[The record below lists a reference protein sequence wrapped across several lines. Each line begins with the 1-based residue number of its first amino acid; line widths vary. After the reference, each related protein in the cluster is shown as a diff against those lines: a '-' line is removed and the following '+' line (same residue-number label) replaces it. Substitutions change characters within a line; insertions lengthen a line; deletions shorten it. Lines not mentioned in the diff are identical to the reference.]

1 MVKIILAS
9 KSKVRK
15 QILDDNN
22 IFTEVQ
28 NSNLDEDIVKESLIK
43 EKASPELISKNL
55 AELKANKVSQK
66 NQGFLVIGADS
77 VIDLDGELISKPI
90 NRDQALEILK
100 KLNGKKHNL
109 ISSVCI
115 SQNGAMIWN
124 YTDKATLT
132 MKQFSLDELKSYLSK
147 ITDEALYAYNVYQIE
162 GEGRKLFLNI
172 EGDEDTIMGLPIK
185 KNKTIL
191 KQLRMKKYLVIG
203 NPIDHSLSPKLQNWW
218 LKENNI
224 DATYDKIKL
233 EVDEIK
239 NFIQEIKEQKIA
251 GCNVTV
257 PFKKTVIPFLDR
269 LSPEAEQTQS
279 VNTITYD
286 NGDLVGHNTDIA
298 GFDSAIKKLDFSLKG
313 KKVMI
318 LGAGGVVPSI
328 IFALQKMNVQEITI
342 SNRTKERAENLKVL
356 FNNIKIL
363 KWGNLTDFHMVI
375 NATSLGLNNEK
386 INLKFSSSG
395 NDRLFYDVIYNPHET
410 QFLKMGKQLGCKIE
424 NGKTMFVY
432 QALEAFKLWHSI
444 EPKVNT
450 DTFKLL
456 DND

>member
-1 MVKIILAS
+1 
-9 KSKVRK
+9 
-15 QILDDNN
+15 
-22 IFTEVQ
+22 
-28 NSNLDEDIVKESLIK
+28 
-43 EKASPELISKNL
+43 
-55 AELKANKVSQK
+55 
-66 NQGFLVIGADS
+66 
-77 VIDLDGELISKPI
+77 
-90 NRDQALEILK
+90 
-100 KLNGKKHNL
+100 
-109 ISSVCI
+109 
-115 SQNGAMIWN
+115 
-124 YTDKATLT
+124 
-132 MKQFSLDELKSYLSK
+132 
-147 ITDEALYAYNVYQIE
+147 
-162 GEGRKLFLNI
+162 
-172 EGDEDTIMGLPIK
+172 
-185 KNKTIL
+185 
-191 KQLRMKKYLVIG
+191 MKKYLVIG

-233 EVDEIK
+233 EVHEIQK
-239 NFIQEIKEQKIA
+239 FIQEIKEQKIA

-342 SNRTKERAENLKVL
+342 SNRTKEKAENLRVL

-363 KWGNLTDFHMVI
+363 EWGNLTDFHMVI

-410 QFLKMGKQLGCKIE
+410 QFLKMGKQLGCKTE

-432 QALEAFKLWHSI
+432 QALEAFKLWHRI